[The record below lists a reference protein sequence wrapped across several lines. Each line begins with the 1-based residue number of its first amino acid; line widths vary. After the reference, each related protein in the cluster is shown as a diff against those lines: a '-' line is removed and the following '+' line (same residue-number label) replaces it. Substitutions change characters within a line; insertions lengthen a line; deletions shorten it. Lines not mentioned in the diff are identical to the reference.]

1 MKHIETKEMQAA
13 AKHAGT
19 ETFLQAQQRK
29 ESALADLRELELRK
43 VRRDLVPVEDVLMV
57 YGKILANV
65 RARLLGLGN
74 KLGARVVISGGPNQ
88 ATALIN
94 REIIQALKELLDDEA
109 GSDTIFRQ
117 LTESG
122 VSKPSRA
129 EATAPVICKR
139 VGRPRTR
146 A

>member
-1 MKHIETKEMQAA
+1 MQAA

-29 ESALADLRELELRK
+29 ESALADLRELELCK
-43 VRRDLVPVEDVLMV
+43 ERRELVQVSDVVLV
-57 YGKILANV
+57 YGKVLSNV

-74 KLGARVVISGGPNQ
+74 KLGARVVICGGPNQ
-88 ATALIN
+88 AAALIN
-94 REIIQALKELLDDEA
+94 REITQALKELLDDEA
-109 GSDTIFRQ
+109 GASNVFGQ
-117 LTESG
+117 LTAGGAAESTG
-122 VSKPSRA
+122 IK
-129 EATAPVICKR
+129 ATTHINRKR